1 MYFDHVPHFNFKAH
15 FNTAAPFHA
24 HLREDEHGNIK
35 SELLEDHMGLTMD
48 YFEKLCEQKNL
59 DSIFHHFE
67 IQLVGDLSDS
77 AKALWQELLYNAIY
91 THDLGKTNPNFQC
104 RKMKNHAHQVV
115 GEGNTNHSY
124 FSALIYMD
132 HYLDKVF
139 ALKGKDQ
146 NSLFF
151 SLIFNAYI
159 ISKHH
164 GCLSNFPTF
173 LEDIDRNLAKEKPEG
188 CFSYTGMFGRVIKKQ
203 GRIEQSYQKV
213 LTNLK
218 RNELWK
224 SIPWIIYGRFLFGLL
239 VSSDFYATSDFMNGP
254 IHNFGTIKDINHYLT
269 AFNQSPITQNIHKHQ
284 LSKSSTA
291 VSPFDKDDINTLR
304 SELFLEAE
312 ENLLK
317 NPNESL
323 FFFEAPTGS
332 GKTNTSINLALKLLE
347 SDSRLNKITYVFPFN
362 TLVEQTKS
370 SLINAFNADPA
381 IANAITVVNG
391 ITSIKALTTSGDNYP
406 DGELYESSKKQRTD
420 VNTRCTDYEQSL
432 LARQFLHYPLILTTH
447 VNFFNTLFGT
457 DRESVFPL
465 AHLANSVI
473 ILDEIQSY
481 PNHLWKEIILFLQD
495 YAQLLNMRIIIM
507 SATLPD
513 LGKLSLKDARPVPR
527 LIKDP
532 QRYYQHPL
540 FKDRVSLDFSL
551 LNYDREAILDQLLD
565 KIIKTSIMLENNPK
579 FVGFENK
586 ILVEFIKKS
595 TALDFFVRLNDK
607 LASLGIKREILCM
620 TGDDNKAERKC
631 IIEKVR
637 TGKNLILVATQ
648 VIEAG
653 VDIDMDMG
661 FKDISLFDAEEQF
674 LGRINRSCKKK
685 GAKVFFFNYD
695 PADLLY
701 RNDFRK
707 QEHLTIQD
715 QSMWSL
721 LESKNFTA
729 FYDIILTEINA
740 SKQAYNESNM
750 ENFARETLWNFDY
763 FELQKHMKLIDDNRL
778 EISLFICGDPVEIDG
793 VLIDSDG
800 LWNDY
805 LDLLLNNSMSY
816 AEKRVRLSGFSE
828 KMDYFIYQIP
838 MPKYLFDHQ
847 GQIGDL
853 YRFERNEIFF
863 PNGKFDRKAFV
874 DFKTNDTNN
883 LCI

>member
-1 MYFDHVPHFNFKAH
+1 MYFDQIPLFNFKEN
-15 FNTAAPFHA
+15 FNTTAPFHA
-24 HLREDEHGNIK
+24 HLSEDRHGNIK
-35 SELLEDHMGLTMD
+35 SELLEEHIDLTMS
-48 YFEKLCEQKNL
+48 YFAKLCAEKNL
-59 DSIFHHFE
+59 DPIFHHFE
-67 IQLVGDLSDS
+67 IQLVGDLSDP

-91 THDLGKTNPNFQC
+91 AHDLGKTNPNFQC
-104 RKMKNHAHQVV
+104 QKMKNHAHQATLSK
-115 GEGNTNHSY
+115 NTNHSY
-124 FSALIYMD
+124 FSALIYAN
-132 HYLDKVF
+132 HYLNKVF
-139 ALKGKDQ
+139 VFKGKEQ
-146 NSLFF
+146 RILFF
-151 SLIFNAYI
+151 TLVFNAYI

-164 GCLSNFPTF
+164 GYLSNFPDF
-173 LEDIDRNLAKEKPEG
+173 LEKIDQDLVNEKPDDCIFYMEPFHG
-188 CFSYTGMFGRVIKKQ
+188 ILKKP
-203 GRIEQSYQKV
+203 GIIEQSHHKI
-213 LTNLK
+213 LTDLK

-239 VSSDFYATSDFMNGP
+239 VSCDFYATSDFMNGP
-254 IHNFGTIKDINHYLT
+254 IQNFGTLNDISNYLT

-284 LSKSSTA
+284 LSKDRTI
-291 VSPFDKDDINTLR
+291 VSPFGKDDINTLR

-317 NPNESL
+317 NSNESL

-370 SLINAFNADPA
+370 SLISAFNADPI
-381 IANAITVVNG
+381 IADAITVVNG
-391 ITSIKALTTSGDNYP
+391 ITSIKALTTPGSDYP
-406 DGELYESSKKQRTD
+406 DGELYESDKELR
-420 VNTRCTDYEQSL
+420 TDYEQSL
-432 LARQFLHYPLILTTH
+432 LARQFLHYPMVLTTH

-473 ILDEIQSY
+473 IMDEIQSY

-513 LGKLSLKDARPVPR
+513 LGQLSLDDAPSVPR

-551 LNYDREAILDQLLD
+551 LKYDRETILDKLLD
-565 KIIKTSIMLENNPK
+565 KIIETSLALENNPD
-579 FVGFENK
+579 FIGFENK
-586 ILVEFIKKS
+586 VLIEFIRKS
-595 TALDFFVRLNDK
+595 TALDFFARLNDK
-607 LASLGIKREILCM
+607 LSSRGINREVLCM
-620 TGDDNKAERKC
+620 TGDDNKAERKR

-715 QSMWSL
+715 QTMWNL
-721 LESKNFTA
+721 LENKNFTA
-729 FYDIILTEINA
+729 FYDIILKEINA
-740 SKQAYNESNM
+740 SKQAYNESNI
-750 ENFARETLWNFDY
+750 ENFARETLWNFNY
-763 FELQKHMKLIDDNRL
+763 FELQKHMKLIDDNRQ
-778 EISLFICGDPVEIDG
+778 EISLFICGDPVEIEG
-793 VLIDSDG
+793 ILIDSDA

-805 LDLLLNNSMSY
+805 IDLLKDNSIGY
-816 AEKRVRLSGFSE
+816 AEKRVRLSNFSE
-828 KMDYFIYQIP
+828 KMDYFIYQIS
-838 MPKYLFDHQ
+838 MPNYSFDNQ

-853 YRFERNEIFF
+853 YRCERDEAFF
-863 PNGKFDRKAFV
+863 PNGKFDRNAFRAHHE
-874 DFKTNDTNN
+874 NN
-883 LCI
+883 LFL

>member
-1 MYFDHVPHFNFKAH
+1 MYFDHVPRFNFKAH

-24 HLREDEHGNIK
+24 HLREDGHGNIK
-35 SELLEDHMGLTMD
+35 SELLEDHMNLTMS
-48 YFEKLCEQKNL
+48 YFEKLCAEKNL
-59 DSIFHHFE
+59 DPIFHHFE

-77 AKALWQELLYNAIY
+77 AKTLWQELLYNAIY
-91 THDLGKTNPNFQC
+91 THDLGKTNPNFQSQ
-104 RKMKNHAHQVV
+104 KMKNHAHQATCSK
-115 GEGNTNHSY
+115 NANHSY
-124 FSALIYMD
+124 FSALIYAN
-132 HYLDKVF
+132 HYLNKVF
-139 ALKGKDQ
+139 TFKGKEQ
-146 NSLFF
+146 HILFF
-151 SLIFNAYI
+151 TLIFNSYI

-164 GCLSNFPTF
+164 GYLSNFPKF
-173 LEDIDRNLAKEKPEG
+173 LEEIDRDLVNEKPED
-188 CFSYTGMFGRVIKKQ
+188 CFLYTESFGDIIKKP
-203 GRIEQSYQKV
+203 GNIESAHHKV
-213 LTNLK
+213 LTDLK

-239 VSSDFYATSDFMNGP
+239 VSCDFYATSDFMHGP
-254 IHNFGTIKDINHYLT
+254 IHHFGTIKDINHYLT

-291 VSPFDKDDINTLR
+291 VSPFDQDDINTLR

-317 NPNESL
+317 NSNESL

-347 SDSRLNKITYVFPFN
+347 SDSKLNKITYVFPFN

-370 SLINAFNADPA
+370 SLMNAFNADPA

-391 ITSIKALTTSGDNYP
+391 ITSIKALTTSGENYP
-406 DGELYESSKKQRTD
+406 DGELYESAKKQRTD
-420 VNTRCTDYEQSL
+420 VNNRCTDYEQSL
-432 LARQFLHYPLILTTH
+432 LARQFFHYPLILTTH

-607 LASLGIKREILCM
+607 LNSLGIKREILCM
-620 TGDDNKAERKC
+620 TGDDNKAERKH
-631 IIEKVR
+631 IIERVR
-637 TGKNLILVATQ
+637 TGRNLILVATQ

-685 GAKVFFFNYD
+685 AAKVFFFNYD

-715 QSMWSL
+715 QTMWSL
-721 LESKNFTA
+721 LESKNFTT

-740 SKQAYNESNM
+740 SKLAYNDSNI

-763 FELQKHMKLIDDNRL
+763 FELQKHMKLIDDNRQ
-778 EISLFICGDPVEIDG
+778 EISLFICGNPVEMDG

-805 LDLLLNNSMSY
+805 LDLLLNNSMGY
-816 AEKRVRLSGFSE
+816 AEKRVRLSDFSE

-853 YRFERNEIFF
+853 YRCERDEAFF
-863 PNGKFDRKAFV
+863 PNGKFDRNAFRAHHE
-874 DFKTNDTNN
+874 NN
-883 LCI
+883 LFL

>member
-1 MYFDHVPHFNFKAH
+1 MYFDQIPLFDFTEH
-15 FNTAAPFHA
+15 FNTAAPYHA
-24 HLREDEHGNIK
+24 HLRKDVHGNIE
-35 SELLEDHMGLTMD
+35 SELLEEHMNLTMS
-48 YFEKLCEQKNL
+48 YLEKLCEEKNL
-59 DSIFHHFE
+59 SPIFQHFE
-67 IQLVGDLSDS
+67 TQLVDDLSDS
-77 AKALWQELLYNAIY
+77 AKSLWRELLYNAIY
-91 THDLGKTNPNFQC
+91 MHDLGKTNPNFQ
-104 RKMKNHAHQVV
+104 RQKMKNYAHQVV
-115 GEGNTNHSY
+115 GEGNANHSY

-132 HYLDKVF
+132 YYLNKVF
-139 ALKGKDQ
+139 IFKGDDQ
-146 NSLFF
+146 KLLFF
-151 SLIFNAYI
+151 SLVFNAYT

-164 GCLSNFPTF
+164 GYLNNFSTF
-173 LEDIDRNLAKEKPEG
+173 LTAIDCNLTKEKPEY
-188 CFSYTGMFGRVIKKQ
+188 CFSYTGVFGGMIKKQ
-203 GRIEQSYQKV
+203 GKLEQSYHKV
-213 LTNLK
+213 LTELK

-239 VSSDFYATSDFMNGP
+239 VSCDFYATSDFMNGP
-254 IHNFGTIKDINHYLT
+254 VQNLGTIKDINNYRM
-269 AFNQSPITQNIHKHQ
+269 AFNQSPITQNIRKHQ
-284 LSKSSTA
+284 LSKNSTTT
-291 VSPFDKDDINTLR
+291 SPFEKDDINTLR
-304 SELFLEAE
+304 SELFLESE

-317 NPNESL
+317 NSNESL

-370 SLINAFNADPA
+370 NLISAFNANPS
-381 IANAITVVNG
+381 IADEITVVNG
-391 ITSIKALTTSGDNYP
+391 ITAIKSLATSGDDYP
-406 DGELYESSKKQRTD
+406 DGELYTSPAQRHPAAE
-420 VNTRCTDYEQSL
+420 NRCTDYEQSL
-432 LARQFLHYPLILTTH
+432 LARQFLHYPIVLTTH
-447 VNFFNTLFGT
+447 VNFFNSLFGT

-495 YAQLLNMRIIIM
+495 YGQLLNMRIIIM

-513 LGKLSLKDARPVPR
+513 LGQLSLKDARPIPQ
-527 LIKDP
+527 LINDP

-551 LNYDREAILDQLLD
+551 LKYDRASILNKLLD
-565 KIIKTSIMLENNPK
+565 KIIETSVMLETNSE

-586 ILVEFIKKS
+586 ILIEFIKKS
-595 TALDFFVRLNDK
+595 TALDFFTQLNDK
-607 LASLGIKREILCM
+607 LISQEIDRDILCM
-620 TGDDNKAERKC
+620 TGDDNKAERKR

-685 GAKVFFFNYD
+685 GTKVFFFNYD

-715 QSMWSL
+715 QTMWNL

-729 FYDIILTEINA
+729 FYDIILKEINA
-740 SKQAYNESNM
+740 SKQAYNESNI

-763 FELQKHMKLIDDNRL
+763 FELQKHMKLIDDDRR

-793 VLIDSDG
+793 VLIDSDV

-805 LDLLLNNSMSY
+805 VDLLQNNSMGY
-816 AEKRVRLSGFSE
+816 AEKRVRLSNFSE

-838 MPKYLFDHQ
+838 MPNYSFAHQ

-853 YRFERNEIFF
+853 YRCERDEAFF
-863 PNGKFDRKAFV
+863 PNGKFDRNAFRAYHGNSL
-874 DFKTNDTNN
+874 F
-883 LCI
+883 L

>member
-1 MYFDHVPHFNFKAH
+1 MYFDQIPLFNFKEH
-15 FNTAAPFHA
+15 FNTATPFHA
-24 HLREDEHGNIK
+24 HLSKDVHGNIK
-35 SELLEDHMGLTMD
+35 FELLEEHMNLTMS
-48 YFEKLCEQKNL
+48 YFDKLCVEKNL
-59 DSIFHHFE
+59 NPIFHHFE
-67 IQLVGDLSDS
+67 DQLVGILSDP
-77 AKALWQELLYNAIY
+77 ARALWKELLYNTIY
-91 THDLGKTNPNFQC
+91 THDLGKTNPNFQYQ
-104 RKMKNHAHQVV
+104 KMNNHTHQATLSK
-115 GEGNTNHSY
+115 NTNHSY
-124 FSALIYMD
+124 FSALIYAN
-132 HYLDKVF
+132 HYLNKVLSF
-139 ALKGKDQ
+139 KGKEQ
-146 NSLFF
+146 HLLFF
-151 SLIFNAYI
+151 SLVFNSYI

-164 GCLSNFPTF
+164 GYLSSFPKF
-173 LEDIDRNLAKEKPEG
+173 LEEISRDLGKEKPHDCVLYLE
-188 CFSYTGMFGRVIKKQ
+188 SFGSVINKS
-203 GRIEQSYQKV
+203 GIIEQSYYKV
-213 LTNLK
+213 LTELK
-218 RNELWK
+218 RNELWQ

-239 VSSDFYATSDFMNGP
+239 VSCDFYATSDFMNGP
-254 IHNFGTIKDINHYLT
+254 VQNFGTIKDINNYRM
-269 AFNQSPITQNIHKHQ
+269 AFNQSLITQNIRKYQ
-284 LSKSSTA
+284 QSRNSATG
-291 VSPFDKDDINTLR
+291 SPFEKDDINTLR

-312 ENLLK
+312 KNLLK

-370 SLINAFNADPA
+370 SLISAFNAVPS
-381 IANAITVVNG
+381 IADDITVVNG
-391 ITSIKALTTSGDNYP
+391 ITSIKSLTTSGEDYP
-406 DGELYESSKKQRTD
+406 DGELYTSEKKRSTD
-420 VNTRCTDYEQSL
+420 AEKCCTDYEQSL
-432 LARQFLHYPLILTTH
+432 LARQFLHYPMVLTTH

-513 LGKLSLKDARPVPR
+513 LGQLSLKDALPVPR

-551 LNYDREAILDQLLD
+551 LKYNRETILDKLLD
-565 KIIKTSIMLENNPK
+565 KIIETSIALENNPD

-595 TALDFFVRLNDK
+595 TALDFFTRLNEK
-607 LASLGIKREILCM
+607 LISQGINRDVLCM
-620 TGDDNKAERKC
+620 TGDDNKAERKR

-707 QEHLTIQD
+707 QEYLTIQD
-715 QSMWSL
+715 QTMWSL

-729 FYDIILTEINA
+729 FYDIILEEINA
-740 SKQAYNESNM
+740 SKQAYNESNI
-750 ENFARETLWNFDY
+750 ENFARETLWNLDY
-763 FELQKHMKLIDDNRL
+763 FALQKHMQLIDDERQ
-778 EISLFICGDPVEIDG
+778 EISLFICGDPFEIDG
-793 VLIDSDG
+793 ILIDSST
-800 LWNDY
+800 LWDDY
-805 LDLLLNNSMSY
+805 VDLLKNNSMGY
-816 AEKRVRLSGFSE
+816 AEKRVRLSNFSE

-838 MPKYLFDHQ
+838 MPKYSFDYQ

-853 YRFERNEIFF
+853 YRCERDETFF
-863 PNGKFDRKAFV
+863 PNGKFDRNAFRAYYE
-874 DFKTNDTNN
+874 NN
-883 LCI
+883 LFL

>member
-1 MYFDHVPHFNFKAH
+1 MYFDQIPLFNFEEH
-15 FNTAAPFHA
+15 FNTATPFHA
-24 HLREDEHGNIK
+24 HLSKDVHGNIK
-35 SELLEDHMGLTMD
+35 SELLEEHMNLTMS
-48 YFEKLCEQKNL
+48 YFDKLCAEKNL
-59 DSIFHHFE
+59 NPIFHHFE
-67 IQLVGDLSDS
+67 DRLVGDLSDP
-77 AKALWQELLYNAIY
+77 AKALWKELLYNTIY

-104 RKMKNHAHQVV
+104 QKMNNHAHQTTLSK
-115 GEGNTNHSY
+115 NTNHSY
-124 FSALIYMD
+124 FSALIYTN
-132 HYLDKVF
+132 HYLNKVLSF
-139 ALKGKDQ
+139 KGKEQ
-146 NSLFF
+146 HLLFF
-151 SLIFNAYI
+151 TLVFNSYI

-164 GCLSNFPTF
+164 GYLSSFPKF
-173 LEDIDRNLAKEKPEG
+173 LEEISRDLAKEKPHDCILYLE
-188 CFSYTGMFGRVIKKQ
+188 SFGSAINKP
-203 GRIEQSYQKV
+203 GIIEQSYYKI
-213 LTNLK
+213 LTGLK
-218 RNELWK
+218 RNELWQ

-239 VSSDFYATSDFMNGP
+239 VSCDFYATSDFMNGT
-254 IHNFGTIKDINHYLT
+254 IQNFGTIKDIRNYQM

-284 LSKSSTA
+284 LSKNCPTG
-291 VSPFDKDDINTLR
+291 SPFEKEDINTLR

-370 SLINAFNADPA
+370 SLVNTFNADPS
-381 IANAITVVNG
+381 IADDITVVNG
-391 ITSIKALTTSGDNYP
+391 ITSIKSLTTSSDDYP
-406 DGELYESSKKQRTD
+406 DDELYTSAAQQHPNIE
-420 VNTRCTDYEQSL
+420 NRCTDYEQSL
-432 LARQFLHYPLILTTH
+432 LARQFLHYPIVLTTH

-513 LGKLSLKDARPVPR
+513 LGQLSLKDALPMPR

-551 LNYDREAILDQLLD
+551 LKYDQESILDKLLD
-565 KIIKTSIMLENNPK
+565 KIIETSITLENNPD

-586 ILVEFIKKS
+586 ILIEFINKS
-595 TALDFFVRLNDK
+595 TALDFFTRLNNK
-607 LASLGIKREILCM
+607 LISQSINREVLCM
-620 TGDDNKAERKC
+620 TGDDNKAERKR

-701 RNDFRK
+701 HNDFRK

-715 QSMWSL
+715 QAMWSL
-721 LESKNFTA
+721 LENKNFAA
-729 FYDIILTEINA
+729 FYDIILKEINT
-740 SKQAYNESNM
+740 SKQAYNVLNI

-763 FELQKHMKLIDDNRL
+763 FQLQKHMKLIDDERQ
-778 EISLFICGDPVEIDG
+778 EISLFICGEAVEIDG
-793 VLIDSDG
+793 ILIDSSA
-800 LWNDY
+800 LWDDY
-805 LDLLLNNSMSY
+805 IDLLKDNSMDY
-816 AEKRVRLSGFSE
+816 AEKRVRLSNFSE

-838 MPKYLFDHQ
+838 MPKYSFAYQ
-847 GQIGDL
+847 SQIGDL
-853 YRFERNEIFF
+853 YRCVRDETFF
-863 PNGKFDRKAFV
+863 PNGKFDRNAFREYHE
-874 DFKTNDTNN
+874 NN
-883 LCI
+883 LFL

>member
-1 MYFDHVPHFNFKAH
+1 MYFDQIPLFNFKEN

-24 HLREDEHGNIK
+24 HLREDGHGNII
-35 SELLEDHMGLTMD
+35 SELLEEHMNLTMS
-48 YFEKLCEQKNL
+48 YFDKLCEEKNL
-59 DSIFHHFE
+59 NHIFHHFE
-67 IQLVGDLSDS
+67 DRLVGDLSDP
-77 AKALWQELLYNAIY
+77 AKALWKELLYNTVY

-104 RKMKNHAHQVV
+104 QKMNNHVHQATLSK
-115 GEGNTNHSY
+115 NTNHSY
-124 FSALIYMD
+124 FSALIYAN
-132 HYLDKVF
+132 HYLNKVLSF
-139 ALKGKDQ
+139 KGKEQ
-146 NSLFF
+146 HLLFF
-151 SLIFNAYI
+151 NLIFNSYI

-164 GCLSNFPTF
+164 GYLSSFPKF
-173 LEDIDRNLAKEKPEG
+173 LNDLDRDLACENDRPDCCFLYLGSFGDIIKI
-188 CFSYTGMFGRVIKKQ
+188 TGKT
-203 GRIEQSYQKV
+203 EQSYHKV
-213 LTNLK
+213 LTDLK

-239 VSSDFYATSDFMNGP
+239 VSCDFYATSDFMNGS
-254 IHNFGTIKDINHYLT
+254 IHNFGTIKDVNNYRM
-269 AFNQSPITQNIHKHQ
+269 AFNQSPITQNIYKHQ
-284 LSKSSTA
+284 LSKDSTI
-291 VSPFDKDDINTLR
+291 VSPFEKDDINTLR

-332 GKTNTSINLALKLLE
+332 GKTNTSINLALKLLK

-370 SLINAFNADPA
+370 SLISAFNADPS
-381 IANAITVVNG
+381 IADAITVVNG
-391 ITSIKALTTSGDNYP
+391 ITSIKALTTSGDDYP
-406 DGELYESSKKQRTD
+406 DGELYESTEKQRAD
-420 VNTRCTDYEQSL
+420 VNKRCTDYEQSL
-432 LARQFLHYPLILTTH
+432 LARQFLHYPMVLTTH

-481 PNHLWKEIILFLQD
+481 SNHLWKEIILFLQD
-495 YAQLLNMRIIIM
+495 YAKLLNMRIIIM

-513 LGKLSLKDARPVPR
+513 LGQLSLKDAHPVLK

-540 FKDRVSLDFSL
+540 FKNRVSLDFSL
-551 LNYDREAILDQLLD
+551 LKYDRESILDKLLD
-565 KIIKTSIMLENNPK
+565 KITETSIVLENNPD

-607 LASLGIKREILCM
+607 LSSRGINREVLCM
-620 TGDDNKAERKC
+620 TGDDNKAERKR

-715 QSMWSL
+715 QTMWSL

-740 SKQAYNESNM
+740 SKQAYNESNI

-763 FELQKHMKLIDDNRL
+763 FELQKHMKLIDDNRQ

-805 LDLLLNNSMSY
+805 IDLLLNNSMGY
-816 AEKRVRLSGFSE
+816 AEKRVRLSNFSE

-838 MPKYLFDHQ
+838 MPKYSFDNQ

-853 YRFERNEIFF
+853 YRCERDEAFF
-863 PNGKFDRKAFV
+863 PNGKFDRNAFRAHHE
-874 DFKTNDTNN
+874 NN
-883 LCI
+883 LFL